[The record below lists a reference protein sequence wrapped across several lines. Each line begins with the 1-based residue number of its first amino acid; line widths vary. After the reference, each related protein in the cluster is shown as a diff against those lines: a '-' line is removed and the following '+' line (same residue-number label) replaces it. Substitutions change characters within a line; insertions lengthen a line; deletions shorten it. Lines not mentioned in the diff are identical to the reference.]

1 MWENFRLVPTKN
13 FFDLFIWD
21 KAFDANSRFVVNKSS
36 VEEYSEVKKVPVKV
50 VAGNL
55 SEGWRQPVLEETEKV
70 SADGSGMR
78 VVIPVCMTVLIIIIL
93 NTLYVNQRSDI
104 SLVDI
109 RKVRYPK

>member
-1 MWENFRLVPTKN
+1 M
-13 FFDLFIWD
+13 
-21 KAFDANSRFVVNKSS
+21 VNKSS

-55 SEGWRQPVLEETEKV
+55 SEGCEHVLEETEKV

-78 VVIPVCMTVLIIIIL
+78 VVIPVCMTVLIIIIY
-93 NTLYVNQRSDI
+93 TLYVNQTSDM

-109 RKVRYPK
+109 RKVRYPKWLVNIVYVIYSYTNVW

>member
-55 SEGWRQPVLEETEKV
+55 SEVCEPVLEETEKV
-70 SADGSGMR
+70 SADDSGMR